1 LCWCGAGGCAGSELK
16 ADRELLMIAV
26 EQDGSCLL
34 HASEELKNDKELVL
48 TAVGQKGIA
57 LAYASVRAACHPG
70 VT

>member
-1 LCWCGAGGCAGSELK
+1 
-16 ADRELLMIAV
+16 MIAV

-57 LAYASVRAACHPG
+57 LAYASVRAACRPG